1 MNVKIFIM
9 EDNEFYFEV
18 IKEVLEKMSLSFYP
32 NSKNDFYE
40 LRSLLC
46 TCTADYCLDSIKKES
61 TDKILEILK
70 DNTDKETTFL
80 VTCCLGENQDPTL
93 EGLALYEMFT
103 KDYGRKTV
111 IMSST
116 TLSEEIKT
124 IEDFCEKEPN
134 CFFFRKSKKSL
145 KEKFEGYL
153 ISAMN

>member
-1 MNVKIFIM
+1 MKAKIFIM
-9 EDNEFYFEV
+9 EDNEFYFGV
-18 IKEVLEKMSLSFYP
+18 IKELLENMSLTFYP

-40 LRSLLC
+40 LRRLLC

-80 VTCCLGENQDPTL
+80 ITCCFGENQDPTL
-93 EGLALYEMFT
+93 EGLSLYKMFT
-103 KDYGRKTV
+103 KEYGKKT
-111 IMSST
+111 IIISST

-134 CFFFRKSKKSL
+134 CFLFRKSKKSL
-145 KEKFEGYL
+145 KENLENVL
-153 ISAMN
+153 SINN